1 MNKGKQ
7 THFAFTT
14 LINISCKYL
23 IGFDT
28 KVLQRCAKE
37 EEKKTRK
44 RKYSQDEKEIGVY
57 KIDED
62 STLCMYC
69 TYMIC
74 KFDVFMY
81 VYVLNWDYTSCV
93 CVCVCRFFVAFSLSL
108 CVCVY
113 FNSHGIFHTNII
125 IYKIGDVW
133 FCCAI
138 FIAFQRKLGY
148 SHPFSFLF
156 FYTIFRYMLCMLF
169 SLALFGYN
177 LFLFSHPN
185 IGWKTIEIYTGCG
198 SDSYSAAGIS

>member
-1 MNKGKQ
+1 MDS
-7 THFAFTT
+7 
-14 LINISCKYL
+14 I
-23 IGFDT
+23 
-28 KVLQRCAKE
+28 
-37 EEKKTRK
+37 
-44 RKYSQDEKEIGVY
+44 RKYYNAVQKKKKKKQEKENIRKMRKKSGY
-57 KIDED
+57 TKLTKILHCAC
-62 STLCMYC
+62 TVRIWFVNLMCLCMY
-69 TYMIC
+69 
-74 KFDVFMY
+74 MY
-81 VYVLNWDYTSCV
+81 WTEIIPRV

-108 CVCVY
+108 CVCVS

-185 IGWKTIEIYTGCG
+185 IGWKTIEIHWLWERFIFGCRYIIMRVYVCLCLSNFG
-198 SDSYSAAGIS
+198 SR